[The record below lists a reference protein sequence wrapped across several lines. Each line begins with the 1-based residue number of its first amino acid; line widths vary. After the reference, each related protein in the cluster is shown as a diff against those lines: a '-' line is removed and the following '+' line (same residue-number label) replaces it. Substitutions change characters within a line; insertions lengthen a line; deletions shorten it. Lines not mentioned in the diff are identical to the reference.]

1 MRAVEGRQ
9 RSAETYAAGD
19 TLGAFKRGVDRHGGA
34 LLAATAARHEH
45 VGPGGGSPAP
55 VPAPV
60 VLPALLRGGA
70 LLRDEPRGEQA
81 HGREGHRRA
90 HDGQRNRDG
99 ASLRAR

>member
-1 MRAVEGRQ
+1 MSVERCHVIHDMGAPSGRPV
-9 RSAETYAAGD
+9 G
-19 TLGAFKRGVDRHGGA
+19 H
-34 LLAATAARHEH
+34 LLR
-45 VGPGGGSPAP
+45 PRP
-55 VPAPV
+55 VVAWPDACQV